1 MKFRILFSAS
11 LFTLLAVNAYAQDHD
26 HEHSD
31 IEFGYEN
38 GALVIEPGEL
48 TTEGIMIFES
58 EFEVLEINGQ
68 SSLGADEPGFDTPV
82 AEGLVVNPGD
92 TAWLNVLNASNYSSV
107 GVGIVNYYN
116 PNSGMLELLGLSEQI
131 SIIDNTETGTDD
143 LILGSSMADGQDNP
157 QFIGIADDNGEIH
170 DHVVFDLLN
179 EESMP
184 LGAYGILFQ
193 LQTDF
198 DFDGIMDLT
207 SDEFWIVFNHGM
219 TESDFE
225 NFAIPAFGPSSAG
238 VPEPGSAAILFV
250 AGSLAGLRRRKVG

>member
-1 MKFRILFSAS
+1 MKFRILFSIS
-11 LFTLLAVNAYAQDHD
+11 LFSLLAVNAYAQN

-38 GALVIEPGEL
+38 GALVIEAGEF

-58 EFEVLEINGQ
+58 AFEALEIDGQ
-68 SSLGADEPGFDTPV
+68 PSLGADEPGFDTPV
-82 AEGLVVNPGD
+82 GEGLVVNPQD
-92 TAWLNVLNASNYSSV
+92 TAWLNVLDASEYSSV
-107 GVGIVNYYN
+107 GVGYVNYYD
-116 PNSGMLELLGLSEQI
+116 PHSGMLELLGLPNQI
-131 SIIDNTETGTDD
+131 GIIDNTETGTDD
-143 LILGSSMADGQDNP
+143 LVIGSSISDIQDNP

-179 EESMP
+179 EGSMP
-184 LGAYGILFQ
+184 LGAYGMLFQ

-225 NFAIPAFGPSSAG
+225 NLAIPAFGPTSGA

-250 AGSLAGLRRRKVG
+250 AALVFGLRRRIVA